1 MPTSCPFTEHF
12 LHIIWNEGLLAPTL
26 ATADGQPVKILSPG
40 LWNRGAGPD
49 FHDAVLSIG
58 GEEKRGDVEM
68 HRLASDWFRHGH
80 DGDPAYARVILHVVW
95 NLREDAAGRL
105 PTHLATLELSGQ
117 LQPGLADVLSEV
129 RYAFYPYASQVPPGA
144 CALRWALSND
154 EALRRI
160 LKEAGCARC
169 RRRGQSLAAR
179 CAEAPPSQVLYEA
192 LFEALGYAN
201 NREPFRALAQAL
213 PLAEIADAPPE
224 ERLAL
229 LFGAAGLLPD
239 PTREGVLPEMEAF
252 VQRCWRLWWRSGRT
266 APAFAWKQHGG
277 RPLNSVHRRL
287 LAGALW
293 LERGGGSPVAW
304 MQQATRGSL
313 SPKEM
318 LKGLLTP
325 LAGDARWRAIRDFSH
340 RLTPPAALLGQE
352 RLCDL
357 ALNVWLPFAWAEA
370 NACGDQ
376 TRATRVLECWQLI
389 PRGPGNA
396 VLKAAIHRFLTPPSR
411 ADDLLKSAAQ
421 QQGLMDIFKTFC
433 LPLGHHCAE
442 CPFVTGDR
450 R

>member
-1 MPTSCPFTEHF
+1 MSSSCPFSEHF
-12 LHIIWNEGLLAPTL
+12 LHIIWNEGLLSQCLT
-26 ATADGQPVKILSPG
+26 TTSGKTVKILSRG

-49 FHDAVLSIG
+49 FHDAVLNID
-58 GEEKRGDVEM
+58 GEERRGDIEM
-68 HRLASDWFRHGH
+68 HRLASDWFRHSH
-80 DGDPAYARVILHVVW
+80 DSDPAYRRVILHVVW
-95 NLREDAAGRL
+95 KLQEDTGQR
-105 PTHLATLELSGQ
+105 PDHLETLELAGQ
-117 LQPGLADVLSEV
+117 LQPGLDDILSEV

-169 RRRGQSLAAR
+169 RRRGLALTAQ

-192 LFEALGYAN
+192 FFEALGYAN

-213 PLAEIADAPPE
+213 PLAEIADAKPE
-224 ERLAL
+224 ERMAL
-229 LFGAAGLLPD
+229 LFGTAGLLPD
-239 PTREGVLPEMEAF
+239 PTQEKLPIELED
-252 VQRCWRLWWRSGRT
+252 VINTYWRLWWHSGRT
-266 APAFAWKQHGG
+266 AAALTWQPHGG

-293 LERGGGSPVAW
+293 LERCHGQLLAW

-325 LAGDARWRAIRDFSH
+325 LPNDAPWRGLRDFSH
-340 RLTPPAALLGQE
+340 RLSPPAALLGHE

-370 NACGDQ
+370 NACGDRS
-376 TRATRVLECWQLI
+376 RAERVLACWQLL
-389 PRGPGNA
+389 PRGGGNA

-433 LPLGHHCAE
+433 LPLGHNCGE
-442 CPFVTGDR
+442 CPFVVGEGR
-450 R
+450 